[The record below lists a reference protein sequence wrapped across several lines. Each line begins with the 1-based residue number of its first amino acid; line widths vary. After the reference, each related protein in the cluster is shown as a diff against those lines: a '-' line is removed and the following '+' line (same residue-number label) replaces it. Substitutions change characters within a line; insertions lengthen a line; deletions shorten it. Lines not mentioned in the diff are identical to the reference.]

1 MNVATTETW
10 SFSLA
15 TIECLVEP
23 WPFPETP
30 LLTNHRLG
38 RGRRQAWPLANTWS
52 VLVDFGYICT
62 YQSLVVQLCVYEP
75 RTRCHICATWAKGE
89 GDTTRTALTSSSISR
104 LQDWQGL
111 LRSWTRLG
119 NRNEYSCLDS
129 TQLLWPRTPVPWNL
143 RFSFY
148 ETTRHTP
155 GQRNVQRS
163 RRLSRVSEFCQV
175 WFIFFFLR

>member
-1 MNVATTETW
+1 M
-10 SFSLA
+10 
-15 TIECLVEP
+15 
-23 WPFPETP
+23 
-30 LLTNHRLG
+30 
-38 RGRRQAWPLANTWS
+38 
-52 VLVDFGYICT
+52 
-62 YQSLVVQLCVYEP
+62 QLCVYEP

-129 TQLLWPRTPVPWNL
+129 TQLHG
-143 RFSFY
+143 FY
-148 ETTRHTP
+148 HYRCQPGFEHQFHGMSDFHSTRRPDTP

-175 WFIFFFLR
+175 WFLFFFFALTIILKARKLEIVF